1 MPMFFRS
8 LLVTLFL
15 FVAAHPVALAQTD
28 TLMTAT
34 GTWVGSFDGD
44 SLGKLELFLN
54 QDSNQ
59 KLLGQIIIIPADGN
73 RRPIALKTVTWQN
86 NKLSASYI
94 DPSDGGEVSFTGT
107 YTNQAL
113 SGTWQAVDDTDKG
126 TWQLTRSPR

>member
-1 MPMFFRS
+1 MFFRS

-15 FVAAHPVALAQTD
+15 FVAARPVALAQTD
-28 TLMTAT
+28 TLTTAT

-44 SLGKLELFLN
+44 SSGRLELLLN

-73 RRPIALKTVTWQN
+73 RRPIPLKTVTWQN

-94 DPSDGGEVSFTGT
+94 GPSDGGEVSFTGT

-126 TWQLTRSPR
+126 TWQVTRSPR